1 MPDAFDAWIGEG
13 AAAAQAAAQP
23 VATRQSSQAVLNGL
37 GPRLPEL
44 LGGSADL
51 TGSNNTRIKGT
62 EPYTAAHPAGDYLH
76 YGVREFGMGAVMNG
90 IVLHGGYVPFGGTFL
105 VFSDYARSSLR
116 MASIIEAGSIFV
128 LTHDSIG
135 LGEDGPTHQPVE
147 HLASLR
153 LIPRMEVWRP
163 CDTAETWIAW
173 GAAIRRRHAPTVLAL
188 TRQSLP
194 QQPRDSAQL
203 SAIARGGYVL
213 VDAGDR
219 PDCILIA
226 TGSEVALAVEAAREL
241 ASRGRKARVVSMPC
255 TSVFDAQD
263 AAWRD
268 AVLPPDVGARVAIEA
283 GVADGWWRYVGPRGR
298 VVGMQ
303 ELRRVGAGK
312 GPVQAFR
319 IHVRRRRG
327 GGGVIV
333 KRRVGTMAI
342 KVGIN
347 GYGRIGRNI
356 LRALYEGKRTGDI
369 SIVGIN
375 DLGDANTNAH
385 LTRHDTAHGPFP
397 GKVAVDGNHLV
408 VNGDRIRVLA
418 ERDPAK
424 LPWGELGAD
433 IVLECTG
440 LFASKEKAGKHLAG
454 GAKKV
459 VVSAPAD
466 GVDATIVYGV
476 NHQTLRKDMTVIS
489 NASCTTNC
497 LAPLVKAL
505 HEGLGVVSGIMT
517 TVHAYTNDQ
526 VLTDVYHSDLRR
538 ARSATMS
545 MIPTKTGAAAAVGL
559 VLPELKGKLDGFS
572 VRVPTINVSFVDL
585 SFVAKRATTAAE
597 VNEILKKSAAGS
609 LKGILEYTEEPL
621 VSVDFNH
628 NPASGTV
635 DAQLTKVLDGT
646 LVKVC
651 AWYDNEWG
659 FSNRMLDTTLAWS
672 RV

>member
-1 MPDAFDAWIGEG
+1 
-13 AAAAQAAAQP
+13 
-23 VATRQSSQAVLNGL
+23 
-37 GPRLPEL
+37 
-44 LGGSADL
+44 
-51 TGSNNTRIKGT
+51 
-62 EPYTAAHPAGDYLH
+62 
-76 YGVREFGMGAVMNG
+76 
-90 IVLHGGYVPFGGTFL
+90 
-105 VFSDYARSSLR
+105 
-116 MASIIEAGSIFV
+116 
-128 LTHDSIG
+128 
-135 LGEDGPTHQPVE
+135 
-147 HLASLR
+147 
-153 LIPRMEVWRP
+153 
-163 CDTAETWIAW
+163 
-173 GAAIRRRHAPTVLAL
+173 
-188 TRQSLP
+188 
-194 QQPRDSAQL
+194 
-203 SAIARGGYVL
+203 
-213 VDAGDR
+213 
-219 PDCILIA
+219 
-226 TGSEVALAVEAAREL
+226 
-241 ASRGRKARVVSMPC
+241 
-255 TSVFDAQD
+255 
-263 AAWRD
+263 
-268 AVLPPDVGARVAIEA
+268 
-283 GVADGWWRYVGPRGR
+283 
-298 VVGMQ
+298 
-303 ELRRVGAGK
+303 
-312 GPVQAFR
+312 
-319 IHVRRRRG
+319 
-327 GGGVIV
+327 
-333 KRRVGTMAI
+333 MAI

-356 LRALYEGKRTGDI
+356 LRALYEGKRKGEI
-369 SIVGIN
+369 SIVAIN

-397 GKVAVDGNHLV
+397 GKVAVDGGHMV
-408 VNGDRIRVLA
+408 VDGDRIRVLA

-424 LPWGELGAD
+424 LPWGELGVD

-440 LFASKEKAGKHLAG
+440 LFASKEKAAKHIAG

-476 NHQTLRKDMTVIS
+476 NDSTLRKDMTVIS

-585 SFVAKRATTAAE
+585 TFIAKRATTAKE
-597 VNEILKKSAAGS
+597 VNDILKKSSAGA

-628 NPASGTV
+628 NAASGTV
-635 DAQLTKVLDGT
+635 DAQLTKVIDST

-659 FSNRMLDTTLAWS
+659 FSNRMLDTTLAWAKAG
-672 RV
+672 